1 MTRGFEGRLHPRH
14 VRTIHN
20 PNTNDDIAN
29 HTRAASKAHSLWEC
43 SKLSTGHQPREAER
57 GRTLEEGLVP
67 NPGDC
72 STYFVGRIRDTRQ
85 GRAKSRSKSR
95 RRSLKPKHDRTS
107 RSRFCILLHD
117 IPYISLSMWAS
128 SNLRRP
134 LLRRVIPKLFG
145 LSCHHHQWCL
155 PWSITNSQKGIARR
169 SNSAILGRS
178 PKLAQSIILCL
189 SQGISTEGSTTRR
202 PERVPIQCIF
212 TFLPL
217 YFLLKR
223 QYKEV

>member
-1 MTRGFEGRLHPRH
+1 M
-14 VRTIHN
+14 VI
-20 PNTNDDIAN
+20 
-29 HTRAASKAHSLWEC
+29 
-43 SKLSTGHQPREAER
+43 
-57 GRTLEEGLVP
+57 

-72 STYFVGRIRDTRQ
+72 STYSMGKIRDTRQ

-95 RRSLKPKHDRTS
+95 RKLLKPKYGRTS
-107 RSRFCILLHD
+107 RNRSCILLHA
-117 IPYISLSMWAS
+117 ILHIFLSMWAI

-134 LLRRVIPKLFG
+134 LLRRVTLKPLG
-145 LSCHHHQWCL
+145 LSCHHHHDWRL

-169 SNSAILGRS
+169 SNSAILRRS
-178 PKLAQSIILCL
+178 PKLAQSTTMCP
-189 SQGISTEGSTTRR
+189 SQGTSTKGSTTLRL
-202 PERVPIQCIF
+202 ESDLIQCIF